1 MIIIEFLVLVFVA
14 INCVYNVK
22 KYYEDKKK

>member
-1 MIIIEFLVLVFVA
+1 MIVIEFLVLFFVA
-14 INCVYNVK
+14 LNCVYNIK